1 VFGIWGLEFGIFETM
16 VITFYGE
23 GCFKLQSADFVVL
36 IDPFDSQTG
45 LTPPRFKSNIV
56 LKTLTPLP
64 LTNSLINQSTNQLI
78 VGPGEYHFNNIVIN
92 GFFLT
97 KESSEKF
104 LKTIYLA
111 KMEDITLCFLGH
123 ISEMPEP
130 AILEH
135 LEEVDILFI
144 PAGGSPFIK
153 PETAIKII
161 KQIEPKIV
169 IPTFF
174 KVPGLKRAAGKPE
187 LFLEEFNGK
196 KTERTENQEKLTIK
210 KKDLAEIKKTEIVL
224 LNL

>member
-1 VFGIWGLEFGIFETM
+1 M

-23 GCFKLQSADFVVL
+23 GCFKLQSGDFVVL
-36 IDPFDSQTG
+36 IDPFTSQIG
-45 LTPPRFKSNIV
+45 LTPPRFKSNVV

-64 LTNSLINQSTNQLI
+64 LADQLAGYSSDQLI
-78 VGPGEYHFNNIVIN
+78 IGPGEYHFNDIAIN
-92 GFFLT
+92 GFFLA

-111 KMEDITLCFLGH
+111 KMEQITLCFLGH

-130 AILEH
+130 TILEH

-153 PETAIKII
+153 PETAVKII

-174 KVPGLKRAAGKPE
+174 KVPGLKRTAGKPE
-187 LFLEEFNGK
+187 LLLEEFNGK
-196 KTERTENQEKLTIK
+196 KTEAKENREKLTIK